1 MSDESPWPAA
11 GFPAGARV
19 AGYRLDEQIGRGG
32 MAVVYR
38 AYDLQLDRQVALK
51 ILDPALAQDTE
62 FQQRFIRESKAAA
75 AVDHPHIIPVFAAGE
90 ADGVLFIAM
99 RYVGGADVR
108 TLLDTEG
115 PLPAWRAVDIAA
127 QVASALDTAHDRGLV
142 HRDVKPAN
150 MLRDRT
156 TGPRAEHVYLSD
168 FGLSKKALAGVA
180 LTATGQLVGTLDYV
194 APEQIENRPV
204 DGRADLYALACATFE
219 MLSGA
224 PPFNR
229 DQSLAV
235 LWAQLSEPPPPL
247 TARRPDLPAAVN
259 HVMARALAKSPG
271 ARYQRCLDF
280 VQALRAACQLAPGEE
295 AGPGPAQDGPSAAS
309 GSGGASPPAG
319 SGPVDVTPTPRWPT
333 EVSGRQ
339 DVPVISPLP
348 TAGVPTPTDPGEP
361 VRAEPPG
368 PVEPVTAPAQSYWFE
383 PPPQPAR
390 PATDPSQ
397 HAWIEPA
404 PQAAQPAAD
413 PGQHAWIE
421 PPPQTAQPSPE
432 PGEPA
437 WPEPPAQAAHSA
449 ADPGQSAWIEPP
461 PRAAEP
467 PTGPIGP
474 PPPGAGPPSGG
485 SADTRRGWR
494 SRMVPALIGLLILGV
509 AGTGLA
515 IAHRSRHNT
524 TAPPQPAA
532 LTPPGCVTTSAAAPT
547 LAHIRPSFVR
557 LTGMPFAVAV
567 TAGGQYSFVS
577 TGAGHSIEVLRAGG
591 ALAPAPVRRIRVPAA
606 PHGEA
611 ITPDGQYLLAAAGSG
626 AVVISVARAEH
637 HRQGSVLGTL
647 TSPHGDGAV
656 EVTLSRDGQFAFV
669 TLENS
674 GTMAVF
680 NLRAALASGLRT
692 SGFVG
697 DIQLG
702 VNPIGM
708 TVSRD
713 GQWLYVTTQ
722 KRNSHSDQGTLT
734 VINVSRA
741 ETHPAAAVQATVP
754 AGCDPGRVI
763 TTAGGSTVWVTARA
777 SNALLAFSAARLR
790 TDPGRALI
798 AKVEVGAAP
807 IGLTALN
814 GGSRILVANSGRLG
828 TGRASLGVI
837 DIAAALSGRP
847 AELGL
852 IQAGLLPREF
862 AMEPGGRTA
871 LVTNSDSHQL
881 EAVNVSSLR

>member
-11 GFPAGARV
+11 GFPAGSRV

-38 AYDLQLDRQVALK
+38 AYDLQLDRQVAVK
-51 ILDPALAQDTE
+51 ILDPALAGDSE

-99 RYVGGADVR
+99 RYVAGADVR
-108 TLLDTEG
+108 TLLDAEG

-150 MLRDRT
+150 MLRDRS
-156 TGPRAEHVYLSD
+156 TGPHAEHVYLSD

-180 LTATGQLVGTLDYV
+180 LTATGQLVGTLDYA

-247 TARRPDLPAAVN
+247 TARRPDLPPAVN
-259 HVMARALAKSPG
+259 HVMTRALAKSPD
-271 ARYQRCLDF
+271 ARYQRCLGF
-280 VQALRAACQLAPGEE
+280 IHALRVACQLVPGEE
-295 AGPGPAQDGPSAAS
+295 ASPGPA
-309 GSGGASPPAG
+309 
-319 SGPVDVTPTPRWPT
+319 RR
-333 EVSGRQ
+333 GR
-339 DVPVISPLP
+339 D
-348 TAGVPTPTDPGEP
+348 EP
-361 VRAEPPG
+361 VQATAPPG
-368 PVEPVTAPAQSYWFE
+368 PAEPVTAPAQSPWFE
-383 PPPQPAR
+383 PPAR
-390 PATDPSQ
+390 
-397 HAWIEPA
+397 
-404 PQAAQPAAD
+404 
-413 PGQHAWIE
+413 G
-421 PPPQTAQPSPE
+421 
-432 PGEPA
+432 
-437 WPEPPAQAAHSA
+437 
-449 ADPGQSAWIEPP
+449 
-461 PRAAEP
+461 AEP
-467 PTGPIGP
+467 PTGPL
-474 PPPGAGPPSGG
+474 GAGPPSGG
-485 SADTRRGWR
+485 PPGGGPSGPRPGWR
-494 SRMVPALIGLLILGV
+494 PRMVPALIGLLILGV

-515 IAHRSRHNT
+515 IAHRSRTST
-524 TAPPQPAA
+524 TA
-532 LTPPGCVTTSAAAPT
+532 LTPPAALRPPGCVNTAAAAPT
-547 LAHIRPSFVR
+547 LARIRPSFVR

-567 TAGGQYSFVS
+567 TAGGRYSFVS
-577 TGAGHSIEVLRAGG
+577 TGAGHSIEVLRSGG
-591 ALAPAPVRRIRVPAA
+591 TLTPAPVRRIRLPAA
-606 PHGEA
+606 PHGEV
-611 ITPDGQYLLAAAGSG
+611 ITPDGRYLLAAAGSG
-626 AVVISVARAEH
+626 AVVISVVRAEQ
-637 HRQGSVLGTL
+637 HRRGSVLGTL
-647 TSPHGDGAV
+647 ASPHGDGAV
-656 EVTLSRDGQFAFV
+656 EVAVSRDGRFAFV
-669 TLENS
+669 TLEQS

-702 VNPIGM
+702 IHPIGM

-722 KRNSHSDQGTLT
+722 KRNAHTGQGTLT
-734 VINVSRA
+734 VINVARA
-741 ETHPAAAVQATVP
+741 EVHPAAAVQATVP

-763 TTAGGSTVWVTARA
+763 TTAGGATVWVTARA

-814 GGSRILVANSGRLG
+814 GGTRILVANSGRHG

-837 DIAAALSGRP
+837 DTAAALRGRP
-847 AELGL
+847 AVLGL

-862 AMEPGGRTA
+862 AVEPDGRTA

>member
-1 MSDESPWPAA
+1 VSDESPWPAA

-150 MLRDRT
+150 MLRDRS

-247 TARRPDLPAAVN
+247 TARRPDLPPAVN

-295 AGPGPAQDGPSAAS
+295 AGPRPAQDVPGAETDAAAS
-309 GSGGASPPAG
+309 GAAENGAAESAAAWLRTDTDPAGLAEPPAG
-319 SGPVDVTPTPRWPT
+319 PAEPG
-333 EVSGRQ
+333 
-339 DVPVISPLP
+339 
-348 TAGVPTPTDPGEP
+348 TAPAQPSWFEAPPQVAQTPTDPGQP
-361 VRAEPPG
+361 AWPEPPPQAAHPPTDPG
-368 PVEPVTAPAQSYWFE
+368 QPAWPE
-383 PPPQPAR
+383 PPPQPAE
-390 PATDPSQ
+390 PAT
-397 HAWIEPA
+397 
-404 PQAAQPAAD
+404 
-413 PGQHAWIE
+413 
-421 PPPQTAQPSPE
+421 
-432 PGEPA
+432 
-437 WPEPPAQAAHSA
+437 
-449 ADPGQSAWIEPP
+449 
-461 PRAAEP
+461 
-467 PTGPIGP
+467 GPVGAL
-474 PPPGAGPPSGG
+474 PPGAAPPGGPSGG
-485 SADTRRGWR
+485 PPGSGPADTRSGWR

-509 AGTGLA
+509 AATGLA
-515 IAHRSRHNT
+515 IAHRSRNT
-524 TAPPQPAA
+524 STPPPPPVA
-532 LTPPGCVTTSAAAPT
+532 LAPPGCVTTAAAAPT
-547 LAHIRPSFVR
+547 LARIRPSFVR

-702 VNPIGM
+702 INPIGM

-837 DIAAALSGRP
+837 NIAAALSGRP